1 MKSFTRTK
9 KPNYKERGE
18 KWRNKVYVLL
28 HHKKLRALAVKFT
41 LTFSEEVSRNQR
53 LFLFSWDFLVSI
65 YAHNVCSLVGWGRI
79 SGGGPA
85 ADILQQAKLPLVSH
99 TDCRKKYSIVDRN
112 AHLCAGEGRAAASG
126 GCNGDSGGPL
136 ACEMGGKWYLHGA
149 VSFGRRNCPTT
160 HFTVFARITSYK
172 SWILNKIGD

>member
-1 MKSFTRTK
+1 MNDFFESLGKALGMRLSIIAS
-9 KPNYKERGE
+9 
-18 KWRNKVYVLL
+18 
-28 HHKKLRALAVKFT
+28 LRFP
-41 LTFSEEVSRNQR
+41 SGVSRDAFWLKNKSHYTI
-53 LFLFSWDFLVSI
+53 LIFLGFVSI
-65 YAHNVCSLVGWGRI
+65 HLYIYALNVCSLVGWGRI

-99 TDCRKKYSIVDRN
+99 TDCRKKYGSVDRN

-149 VSFGRRNCPTT
+149 VSFGKRNCPTT

>member
-1 MKSFTRTK
+1 MNDFFESLGKALGMRLSIIAS
-9 KPNYKERGE
+9 
-18 KWRNKVYVLL
+18 
-28 HHKKLRALAVKFT
+28 LRFQ
-41 LTFSEEVSRNQR
+41 SEVSRDAFW
-53 LFLFSWDFLVSI
+53 LKKKSHYTILIFLGFVSI
-65 YAHNVCSLVGWGRI
+65 HLCIYALNVCSLVGWGRI

-99 TDCRKKYSIVDRN
+99 TDCRKKYAIVDRN

-149 VSFGRRNCPTT
+149 VSFGKRSCPTT
-160 HFTVFARITSYK
+160 YFTVFARITSYK